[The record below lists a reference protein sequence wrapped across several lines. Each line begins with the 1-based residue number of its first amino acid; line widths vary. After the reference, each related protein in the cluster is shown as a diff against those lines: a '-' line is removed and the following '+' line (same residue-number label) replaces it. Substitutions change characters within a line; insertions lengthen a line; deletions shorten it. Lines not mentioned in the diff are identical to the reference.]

1 MKEYGIKIYT
11 IIEENFITQVEIYM
25 KENSFEIWLKV
36 LVFISTLM
44 EVSTLA
50 IGIKINK
57 MDLVKNNG
65 AMAVSIKVITKMHP
79 RKVKVNIFGLMEILI

>member
-1 MKEYGIKIYT
+1 
-11 IIEENFITQVEIYM
+11 
-25 KENSFEIWLKV
+25 
-36 LVFISTLM
+36 M